1 VPDGIRVEGAVY
13 DEVDTIGC
21 SDQLVRI
28 EDNSLTLPVQALEK
42 MITYNDTKNGYDAFH
57 CACA

>member
-1 VPDGIRVEGAVY
+1 MEGAVY